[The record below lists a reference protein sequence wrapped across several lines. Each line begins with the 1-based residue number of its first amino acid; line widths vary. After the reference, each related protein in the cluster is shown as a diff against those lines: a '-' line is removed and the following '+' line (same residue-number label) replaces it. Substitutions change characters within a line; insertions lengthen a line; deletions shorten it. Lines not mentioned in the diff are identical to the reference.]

1 MKSLNYLNK
10 YFIKY
15 KSKIWLGFLFVILA
29 NILAL
34 FPAHLIG
41 KSFNLIV
48 QEIEHVQNNTQ
59 FNVDSLYRLL
69 FIYSFLLIFFSIL
82 RGVFMFYM
90 RQNIIVASRLIEY
103 DLKNEIYQKYQQL
116 SSDFYKNNNSGDLL
130 NRITDDVTKVRMYLG
145 PAVMYSLNLVTL
157 IILIVSRM
165 FTVSPLLT
173 CVILMPLPILSFPGS
188 TTLWQSIEQTPSS
201 FNF

>member
-90 RQNIIVASRLIEY
+90 RQNIIVVSRLIEY
-103 DLKNEIYQKYQQL
+103 DNP
-116 SSDFYKNNNSGDLL
+116 L
-130 NRITDDVTKVRMYLG
+130 N
-145 PAVMYSLNLVTL
+145 P
-157 IILIVSRM
+157 
-165 FTVSPLLT
+165 FT
-173 CVILMPLPILSFPGS
+173 
-188 TTLWQSIEQTPSS
+188 
-201 FNF
+201 